1 MLTNIIRKIADYVLL
16 NAYSVNS
23 SSFYNGKA
31 GMSLSLFEVS
41 RLLQDEYLEEHAFEL
56 LQEALLSKSEDAG
69 FSNGLAGIG
78 FVFHYLID
86 NHFVEADFDEIFGD
100 KKPKSMACMQREIQS
115 WNSPISPMAACI
127 DRLYLLRRDEERNK
141 EEIELLEAH
150 LFSDDERE
158 LEVKLGKVLLG
169 PETKVGY
176 ENGIV
181 RWLIYVVFL
190 EFKSRG
196 SDVSRFDKLFKLLPV
211 WKR

>member
-1 MLTNIIRKIADYVLL
+1 MLTNIICKMADYLLL

-23 SSFYNGKA
+23 SGFYNGKA
-31 GMSLSLFEVS
+31 GVSLALFEVS

-56 LQEALLSKSEDAG
+56 LQEALLSKSEDTG
-69 FSNGLAGIG
+69 FANGLAGIG
-78 FVFHYLID
+78 FVFHYLIN

-100 KKPKSMACMQREIQS
+100 KMSESVVCTQCEVRR

-141 EEIELLEAH
+141 EEIELLETH

-158 LEVKLGKVLLG
+158 LEVKLGRVLLR
-169 PETKVGY
+169 PESRVGY

-181 RWLIYVVFL
+181 RWLMYVVFL
-190 EFKSRG
+190 EFKGQG

-211 WKR
+211 WER